1 MAVPKTEVRCP
12 ECGHAQMESENF
24 ISTVCRSCSFY
35 FKSSLAR
42 QSKKRKV
49 NRFSIHKRKLT
60 CADCGA
66 VQMVADEAQSS
77 TCLECGR
84 HLELGH
90 RLIEG
95 EHLGNLSLEGELQ
108 IGPKGNFGGSKARAA
123 RIVLQGRATGF
134 LEAAEWLRVEGQAK
148 IRSDA
153 KGKQLS
159 ILEGASL
166 EVGDLL
172 SFESGEVDGELR
184 CETLS
189 IAGILRVGPRG
200 RVVAQ
205 KIVFGE
211 LTVEAGGRLSGYGE
225 VKSKP
230 AEARKEPASEDGIS
244 ETSKSK

>member
-1 MAVPKTEVRCP
+1 
-12 ECGHAQMESENF
+12 
-24 ISTVCRSCSFY
+24 
-35 FKSSLAR
+35 
-42 QSKKRKV
+42 
-49 NRFSIHKRKLT
+49 
-60 CADCGA
+60 
-66 VQMVADEAQSS
+66 MVAEEAQSS
-77 TCLECGR
+77 SCLECGR

-148 IRSDA
+148 IRSGA
-153 KGKQLS
+153 KGNQLS

-166 EVGDLL
+166 EAGDLL

-184 CETLS
+184 CETIS
-189 IAGILRVGPRG
+189 IAGMLRVGPRG
-200 RVVAQ
+200 RVVVAQ

-225 VKSKP
+225 VKVKP
-230 AEARKEPASEDGIS
+230 VEARKEPPLEEEIS
-244 ETSKSK
+244 ETSK